1 MIIFFHIALFLLP
14 SAGYIDE
21 EEPSDYAERLS
32 VEMLPYFDRY
42 PRSDVIAAP
51 HLLWDWSPDL
61 IAHILADQLTPRRA
75 KVTLV
80 STAFTAQQ
88 ADEEQKEDTHGGKKS
103 NGNDDGNDEAGSDD
117 EEEDSN
123 EGSDDGSDSGSESG
137 SDDGSE
143 EGEEEEETSEPAVA
157 HLSAEK
163 IASLY
168 AGPTEWLPLVMPPA
182 QERAC
187 LMEPHFGTQYWED
200 GIPESLYALWEGKN
214 ESFAALHLP
223 PPNPFIPSDLSL
235 ITVDTNAESKDVAP
249 ERLLVTVD
257 GSVSSA
263 LLWHLPDVTFASPK
277 VEINI
282 RLASVVPL
290 QDAHS
295 ALMLDILCRMLRER
309 VNEELY
315 MASMA
320 DLDCNISTA
329 DCGLVLKV
337 SGFSDKASLLASS
350 VAAAAMAVGST
361 VSWTPAEQRCFER
374 VKEQLLRYYQNAN
387 MKASHAASNG
397 RLRVLKPSKYSAAE
411 KVVALEALVDP
422 AVGSSGETHLA
433 AFREQFWRS
442 VSLECLVHG
451 NVTKVAAVSMV
462 QDILGQHATEEWSIA
477 KDVPQPAFRVFSP
490 PQPITQI
497 PAHSALV
504 LRQVPDNV
512 QENNSCVEVYFQLG
526 PWNLVDVT
534 LLDLLEQVISEPF
547 FDDLRTKQQVR
558 NMSVS
563 SLQILILYK
572 RN

>member
-1 MIIFFHIALFLLP
+1 
-14 SAGYIDE
+14 
-21 EEPSDYAERLS
+21 
-32 VEMLPYFDRY
+32 MLPYFDRY

-61 IAHILADQLTPRRA
+61 IAQILAEQLTPRRA

-80 STAFTAQQ
+80 STAFTAQS
-88 ADEEQKEDTHGGKKS
+88 ADGERKDAEDGDEK
-103 NGNDDGNDEAGSDD
+103 GNQDESAA
-117 EEEDSN
+117 DSEGE
-123 EGSDDGSDSGSESG
+123 EGSGDDSGSDEDSAGSEEGSQSG

-143 EGEEEEETSEPAVA
+143 EDEEEGEEEASEPVVS
-157 HLSAEK
+157 HLSADK

-168 AGPTEWLPLVMPPA
+168 EGPSEWLPLVLPPA
-182 QERAC
+182 EERPC
-187 LMEPHFGTQYWED
+187 LVEPHFGTQYWED
-200 GIPESLYALWEGKN
+200 GIPESLYALWEGRN
-214 ESFAALHLP
+214 EAFATLHLP

-235 ITVDTNAESKDVAP
+235 ISVGANADNKDVAP
-249 ERLLVTVD
+249 ERLVVTAED
-257 GSVSSA
+257 SSSAAGSA

-282 RLASVVPL
+282 RLVSAVPL
-290 QDAHS
+290 QNAHG

-320 DLDCNISTA
+320 DLDCSISAA
-329 DCGLVLKV
+329 DSGLVLKV

-350 VAAAAMAVGST
+350 VAAAAMTVGSAA
-361 VSWTPAEQRCFER
+361 SWTASEQKCFGR

-411 KVVALEALVDP
+411 KAVALEALTDT
-422 AVGSSGETHLA
+422 AADSTGESHLT
-433 AFREQFWRS
+433 AFREQFWQK

-451 NVTKVAAVSMV
+451 NVTKVAAVAMV
-462 QDILGQHATEEWSIA
+462 QDILNHHTKESWSGA
-477 KDVPQPAFRVFSP
+477 KDAQPAFQIFTP
-490 PQPITQI
+490 AQPITQI
-497 PAHSALV
+497 PTHSALV

-526 PWNLVDVT
+526 AWNIVDVT

-547 FDDLRTKQQVR
+547 FDDLRTKQQVIK
-558 NMSVS
+558 MFFFFF
-563 SLQILILYK
+563 
-572 RN
+572 